1 MRIAK
6 YIADCGIC
14 SRRQAEKLIE
24 QGVVSVDGTII
35 TSPALNVDETNVVC
49 VEGNQIHPPD
59 RPRLWVYYKPTG
71 LITTHKDPQGR
82 RNVFE
87 EIGDKLPRVIS
98 IGRLDI
104 NSEGLLLLT
113 NNSKLAR
120 YFESPQSKIER
131 VYKVR
136 AFGRGRPIDIVDKKI
151 VIDDIYYRPKL
162 IKLINNT
169 GSNSWYEVILTEGK
183 NREIRNI
190 FKHFG
195 FEVNRLIRISYG
207 KYSLGKLNPGE
218 YKEVIIDEDYIRQIQ
233 K

>member
-24 QGVVSVDGTII
+24 QGVVAVDGTII
-35 TSPALNVDETNVVC
+35 TSPALNVDENNVVC

-59 RPRLWVYYKPTG
+59 RSRLWVYYKPTG

-113 NNSKLAR
+113 NDSKLAR
-120 YFESPQSKIER
+120 YFESPQNKIER

-136 AFGRGRPIDIVDKKI
+136 AFGRARPIDIVDKKI

-162 IKLINNT
+162 IRLINNT

-195 FEVNRLIRISYG
+195 FEVNRLIRTSYG
-207 KYSLGKLNPGE
+207 KYSLGDLKLGE
-218 YKEVIIDEDYIRQIQ
+218 YKEVVIDEDYIRQIQ